1 MKQEIADLWT
11 EALRSGDYEQAT
23 GTLLKTDSGSGD
35 TIGHCCLG
43 VLCEIAIKQGVK
55 VEKSEPRRYVDEI
68 DGETYISF
76 GGVTFDD
83 RDDLL
88 PESVKQWA
96 GMKSADGSMEHN
108 ELQLADTLAELNDSG
123 KSFLSIA
130 RIIEENVEE
139 L

>member
-23 GTLLKTDSGSGD
+23 GRLLKTDSGSGD

-55 VEKSEPRRYVDEI
+55 VEKSEPRRYVDEV
-68 DGETYISF
+68 DGETFTSF

-96 GMKSADGSMEHN
+96 GMKSADGTLPHEGY
-108 ELQLADTLAELNDSG
+108 EDTLAELNDAG

>member
-23 GTLLKTDSGSGD
+23 GTLLKTDSGNGE

-68 DGETYISF
+68 DGETFTSF
-76 GGVTFDD
+76 GDVTFDD
-83 RDDLL
+83 RGDLL
-88 PESVKQWA
+88 PESVMQWA
-96 GMKSADGSMEHN
+96 DMKSADGALPN
-108 ELQLADTLAELNDSG
+108 EDTLAELNDAG

-130 RIIEENVEE
+130 QIIEKHAEE

>member
-23 GTLLKTDSGSGD
+23 GTLLKTDSGNGE

-43 VLCEIAIKQGVK
+43 VLCEIAIKHGVK
-55 VEKSEPRRYVDEI
+55 VEKSEPSRHEDEI
-68 DGETYISF
+68 DGETFTSF
-76 GGVTFDD
+76 GSVTFDD
-83 RDDLL
+83 RNDLL
-88 PESVKQWA
+88 PESVMRWA
-96 GMKSADGSMEHN
+96 GMKSNDGTLPYEDH
-108 ELQLADTLAELNDSG
+108 EDTLAELNDAG

-130 RIIEENVEE
+130 RIIEEYTEE

>member
-1 MKQEIADLWT
+1 MKQEVADLWT
-11 EALRSGDYEQAT
+11 DALRSGEYEQAK
-23 GTLLKTDSGSGD
+23 GALVKVDSGNGD
-35 TIGHCCLG
+35 VIGHCCLG

-55 VEKSEPRRYVDEI
+55 VEKSEPRRYVNEI
-68 DGETYISF
+68 DGEIFTSF

-88 PESVKQWA
+88 PESVRAWA
-96 GMKSADGSMEHN
+96 DLKSFDGILPYEDYD
-108 ELQLADTLAELNDSG
+108 DTLAELNDAG

-130 RIIEENVEE
+130 RIIEECAEE